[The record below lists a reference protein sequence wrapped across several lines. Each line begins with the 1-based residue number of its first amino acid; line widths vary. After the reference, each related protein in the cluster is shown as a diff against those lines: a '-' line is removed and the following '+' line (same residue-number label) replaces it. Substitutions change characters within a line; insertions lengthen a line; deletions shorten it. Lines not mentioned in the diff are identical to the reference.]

1 MVPGRLR
8 SGIFLTFGTCEG
20 GRSSAIRTGRLYTR
34 KNPWCSFS
42 GAESVPSGRATEKID
57 LGTSRLVAQCLNHY
71 TNPGP
76 NATEALHNYPLFQGC
91 TSVGYRRAIKF
102 LVVVPDILG
111 MTTVIFFPYINKS
124 TKPHA
129 PSRKRQI
136 TLRFTGHSRTVGP
149 RHEIC
154 FVPILWRLEFGGGSP
169 IFGKF
174 VTPDS
179 FNEYVENKLSII
191 RGIDVKRRAAVLI

>member
-1 MVPGRLR
+1 MVGRQPYAPAAFTPGKILGAHFQGLSRFR
-8 SGIFLTFGTCEG
+8 RGEPRKKFPVTTSG
-20 GRSSAIRTGRLYTR
+20 
-34 KNPWCSFS
+34 
-42 GAESVPSGRATEKID
+42 ID

-191 RGIDVKRRAAVLI
+191 RGIDVQRRAAVLI